1 MISYSK
7 STLFCFQTV
16 CYNIDNNK
24 LIQTNMY
31 SKKIYIA
38 SDHGGYQLK
47 KRLIRYVENELE
59 LKIEDLGP
67 HEHVEGDDYPDYVI
81 PLAHK
86 VVETDGRGIVICK
99 NGVGVSMAVNKVAG
113 IRCGIGYNI
122 AVAESMMNDDNTNV
136 LALAAY
142 LSSEEHAMAIVKKW
156 LETEFSGER
165 RHVRR
170 LEKVA
175 ELDK

>member
-1 MISYSK
+1 
-7 STLFCFQTV
+7 
-16 CYNIDNNK
+16 
-24 LIQTNMY
+24 MY
-31 SKKIYIA
+31 SKKLFIA

-47 KRLIRYVENELE
+47 KRLIRFIENELN

-67 HEHVEGDDYPDYVI
+67 FANDLDDDYPDYVI

-86 VVETDGRGIVICK
+86 VVENEARGIVICK
-99 NGVGVSMAVNKVAG
+99 NGVGVSMAVNKVKG

-136 LALAAY
+136 LSLASK

-156 LETEFSGER
+156 LETEFGEAKR
-165 RHVRR
+165 YIRR
-170 LEKVA
+170 LQKVA
-175 ELDK
+175 EIEK

>member
-1 MISYSK
+1 MYK
-7 STLFCFQTV
+7 GKLF
-16 CYNIDNNK
+16 
-24 LIQTNMY
+24 
-31 SKKIYIA
+31 IA

-47 KRLIRYVENELE
+47 KRLIRYIENELE
-59 LKIEDLGP
+59 LKIENLGA
-67 HEHVEGDDYPDYVI
+67 HEHIETDDYPDYVI
-81 PLAHK
+81 PLAGK

-136 LALAAY
+136 LALASH
-142 LSSEEHAMAIVKKW
+142 LSSDEHAMAIVKKW
-156 LETEFSGER
+156 LETDFGGDER
-165 RHVRR
+165 YIRR

-175 ELDK
+175 ELEK